1 MGDHL
6 VQLGTVHLRSTDP
19 IASTST
25 GSLEDILRST
35 DWDLEY
41 QSVASTLSYILSD
54 AGLGAHLQLDY
65 EGVEAV
71 VRVGILPSDRKGSL
85 WKRHHSPK
93 REYHLSRLFQHLRTG
108 WTSHKG
114 SIHGVVEEND
124 WLMARTVRNQ
134 ICRPRKSR
142 ADRSQA
148 ADEQKI
154 DDLYASIP
162 SPPEPN
168 FDGKARTAMDR
179 EIQGR
184 LERYEF
190 LDNVKTP
197 LYDYQFVGDPIAR
210 AD

>member
-6 VQLGTVHLRSTDP
+6 VQLGIVHLRSTDP

-35 DWDLEY
+35 NWDPDHQLL
-41 QSVASTLSYILSD
+41 ASTLSYILSD
-54 AGLGAHLQLDY
+54 AGLGTQLEFDY
-65 EGVEAV
+65 EGNEAV
-71 VRVGILPSDRKGSL
+71 VRIGILPSDRQGSL

-108 WTSHKG
+108 WTLQRDS
-114 SIHGVVEEND
+114 SHGVTEKVD

-134 ICRPRKSR
+134 IICPKKSR
-142 ADRSQA
+142 ADGCQA

-168 FDGKARTAMDR
+168 FDRKARTAIDR

-190 LDNVKTP
+190 LDNIKTP
-197 LYDYQFVGDPIAR
+197 LYDYQFVGDSKAR